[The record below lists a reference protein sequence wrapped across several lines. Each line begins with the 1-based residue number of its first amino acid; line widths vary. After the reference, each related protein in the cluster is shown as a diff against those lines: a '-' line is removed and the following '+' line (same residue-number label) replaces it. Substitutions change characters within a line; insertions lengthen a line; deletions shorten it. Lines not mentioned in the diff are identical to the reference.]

1 MSDAAAQPPFG
12 SCPRCTYCLRG
23 LPADHYCPECGLG
36 FDPGCELYRVTNPKQ
51 FLLIWG
57 LIFGGGWV
65 NLKSIQY
72 WGSWQTETLWHKI
85 YAVAGAV
92 WIICLIFGVLWV
104 CRAYRRGQKVAVTTD
119 GLFIQMASADDGL
132 IPWSSIRQ
140 AVAEKK
146 GKTHIAI
153 ITRCNPDKPIRLG
166 DMYKL
171 FGTGQDARRFVDQVN
186 ARAGMP
192 ERSHLT

>member
-1 MSDAAAQPPFG
+1 MSDASDKPPFD
-12 SCPRCTYCLRG
+12 SCPRCTYSLRG
-23 LPADHYCPECGLG
+23 LPADHYCPECGLR
-36 FDPGCELYRVTNPKQ
+36 FDPACELYRVTNPKQ

-57 LIFGGGWV
+57 LIFGGGWI

-104 CRAYRRGQKVAVTTD
+104 RRAYRRGQKVAVTTD
-119 GLFIQMASADDGL
+119 GLFIQMATTDDGL
-132 IPWSSIRQ
+132 IPWSSICD
-140 AVAEKK
+140 AVARLK
-146 GKTHIAI
+146 GNTHIAI
-153 ITRCNPDKPIRLG
+153 ITRYNPHKTIRLG

-171 FGTGQDARRFVDQVN
+171 FRTRGDAQRFVNQIRDRM
-186 ARAGMP
+186 AR
-192 ERSHLT
+192 